1 MPVSSQGLPR
11 PHALWT
17 VFPSRCASS
26 LHPIPGP
33 VSRAE
38 LTHELLGHT
47 VPPGSA
53 LFLPCLLLPQ
63 SGCPGPCVREPPPHA
78 RPCLRIGGT
87 LPHTPSG
94 ANDDDIPRVRG
105 LSLAASATSRPCSLS
120 PSLQASWAP
129 APPRPWKVPLCCPLP
144 HICHCPSMSGAAARL
159 LSRPMNSTPRHR
171 LPRPVVRENCQGLE
185 PSLVPLLTSHLE
197 LLRPISIPSL
207 HVDGPQV

>member
-33 VSRAE
+33 ASRAE

-53 LFLPCLLLPQ
+53 LFLPCLLLSQ

-94 ANDDDIPRVRG
+94 ANDDDIPRVRVFP
-105 LSLAASATSRPCSLS
+105 LRPL
-120 PSLQASWAP
+120 PPQGP
-129 APPRPWKVPLCCPLP
+129 APCHPLSKPPGHRPHLVRGRFLSAAP
-144 HICHCPSMSGAAARL
+144 CHTFAIVL
-159 LSRPMNSTPRHR
+159 L
-171 LPRPVVRENCQGLE
+171 CQGLL
-185 PSLVPLLTSHLE
+185 PGCCPVP
-197 LLRPISIPSL
+197 
-207 HVDGPQV
+207 